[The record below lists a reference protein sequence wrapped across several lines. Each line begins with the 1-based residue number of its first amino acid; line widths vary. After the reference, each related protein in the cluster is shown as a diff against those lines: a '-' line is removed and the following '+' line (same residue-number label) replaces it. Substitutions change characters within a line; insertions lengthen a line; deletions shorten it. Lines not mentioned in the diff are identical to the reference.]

1 MSRYGWSTNRDQ
13 ISPYSSTMGGVN
25 VTDEDFSYITTE
37 DLQST
42 SLGSSVPTRTYAHSP
57 RPRSSAVPEDDVLL
71 IKNKGVT
78 YPAHFPAYAIGDGK
92 LRVRDVR
99 DRVGVLL
106 DLSDRRVRRTKL
118 LYKGR
123 QLKEPGAPVR
133 DYGVKNNSEVMV
145 VLPDGDVDA
154 ESSDDSDEEMV
165 VVDGDG
171 ASAVGSTGGTDD
183 GKKRRGKKKGR
194 KSKKRSS
201 NTSPRN
207 SAPNLGVPTGQ
218 ESHRPSSPNSQPPA
232 AAAAT
237 GPHAKLEAIAAKF
250 NADLRQPCEDFI
262 AAPPTDAKKRVEE
275 HRKLSETTMQHVLLK
290 LDEVETAGDPDARAT
305 RKALVQDVQDVLKRL
320 DARAEAS

>member
-1 MSRYGWSTNRDQ
+1 MSSRYGWSTNRDQ
-13 ISPYSSTMGGVN
+13 ISPYSSTLSGVPH

-57 RPRSSAVPEDDVLL
+57 RPRGSAVPEDDVLL
-71 IKNKGVT
+71 IKNNGVT

-99 DRVGVLL
+99 DRVGVMLE
-106 DLSDRRVRRTKL
+106 LSDRRIRRTKL

-123 QLKEPGAPVR
+123 QLKEPAAPVR
-133 DYGVKNNSEVMV
+133 DYGVKNNSEVLV

-154 ESSDDSDEEMV
+154 ESSDGSDEEMV
-165 VVDGDG
+165 VVASDG

-201 NTSPRN
+201 NTSPRD
-207 SAPNLGVPTGQ
+207 SASNLGVPTGQ
-218 ESHRPSSPNSQPPA
+218 ESHRPSSPNSQ
-232 AAAAT
+232 AAT

-290 LDEVETAGDPDARAT
+290 LDEVETAGDPDARAM
-305 RKALVQDVQDVLKRL
+305 RKALVQDVQDVLRRL

>member
-13 ISPYSSTMGGVN
+13 LSPYSSTLGGVPN

-37 DLQST
+37 DLQSN

-57 RPRSSAVPEDDVLL
+57 RPRGSAVPEDDVLL

-106 DLSDRRVRRTKL
+106 ELSDRRVRRTKL

-123 QLKEPGAPVR
+123 QLKEPAAPVR

-165 VVDGDG
+165 VVGGDG
-171 ASAVGSTGGTDD
+171 ASTVGSTGGTDD

-201 NTSPRN
+201 NTSPRD
-207 SAPNLGVPTGQ
+207 SASNLGVPGGQ
-218 ESHRPSSPNSQPPA
+218 ESHRPSSPNSQ
-232 AAAAT
+232 AAT

-250 NADLRQPCEDFI
+250 NADLRKPCEDFI

-290 LDEVETAGDPDARAT
+290 LDEVETEGDPDARAA
-305 RKALVQDVQDVLKRL
+305 RKAIVQDVQDVLRRL